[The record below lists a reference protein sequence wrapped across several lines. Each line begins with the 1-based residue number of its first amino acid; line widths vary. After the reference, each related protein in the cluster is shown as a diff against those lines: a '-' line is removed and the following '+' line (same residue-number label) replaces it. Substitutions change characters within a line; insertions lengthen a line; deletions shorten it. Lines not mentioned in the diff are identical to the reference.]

1 MHQLCCRRRFLP
13 SALPRLV
20 NETAGVAQVL
30 HSSREPWPS
39 LKLANEFYSSPI
51 AVRSLEEAAI
61 MVCGGW
67 R

>member
-30 HSSREPWPS
+30 HSPGAMA
-39 LKLANEFYSSPI
+39 LAQISERILFVTYCCAI
-51 AVRSLEEAAI
+51 TEEAAI